1 MEHCLN
7 FAYGSNMLMA
17 RLRQRVPSARAL
29 GLAVL
34 RAHELKWHKV
44 ANDGSG
50 KCDIVTTADSSRLV
64 YGVVYEI
71 PLAEKHRLDRAEGL
85 GFGYEEQTKT
95 VDLAG
100 QLVAVQAYVA
110 TRIDPVLLPYVWY
123 RALVVAG
130 AMEHNVPSAYIDGLR
145 RVPVIHDP
153 DQQRHAE
160 QMALAA
166 EA

>member
-7 FAYGSNMLMA
+7 FAYGSNMLTA
-17 RLRQRVPSARAL
+17 RLRQRVPSARPL
-29 GLAVL
+29 GVAVL

-50 KCDIVTTADSSRLV
+50 KCAIEAAADSNSLV
-64 YGVVYEI
+64 YGVVYAI
-71 PLAEKHRLDRAEGL
+71 LLGEKHRLDRAEGL

-95 VDLAG
+95 VELAG
-100 QLVAVQAYVA
+100 QFVDVQAYVA
-110 TRIDPVLLPYVWY
+110 TRIDTVILPYSWY

-130 AMEHNVPSAYIDGLR
+130 AVEHNLPSAYIDGLR
-145 RVPVIHDP
+145 RVPVIQDP
-153 DQQRHAE
+153 DQERHAE
-160 QMALAA
+160 HMALAA

>member
-1 MEHCLN
+1 MALCLN
-7 FAYGSNMLMA
+7 FAYGSNMLTA
-17 RLRQRVPSARAL
+17 RLRQRVPSARPL
-29 GLAVL
+29 GVGVL
-34 RAHELKWHKV
+34 RAHELNWHKV

-50 KCDIVTTADSSRLV
+50 KCDIVTAADSSRLV

-100 QLVAVQAYVA
+100 QRIDVQAYVA
-110 TRIDPVLLPYVWY
+110 ARIDPDILPYSWY

-130 AMEHNVPSAYIDGLR
+130 AMEHNLPSAYIDGLR
-145 RVPVIHDP
+145 RVPVIQDP
-153 DQQRHAE
+153 DQKRHAE
-160 QMALAA
+160 HMSIAG